1 MKKVFAFPA
10 DAGGL
15 GKLPS
20 ASALAD
26 VLVHRAGEK
35 GKSSKATDGTLEA
48 LNRLNRSIED
58 EAEKAATA
66 MVPAGTGLAAL
77 PKKLVDKMVAGEYVD
92 FAELPPA
99 KGKARAVPQALEGQV
114 LVVQAADLM
123 QSRKI
128 IPDLATWVQCYAL
141 YVAAIAPHKPER
153 VPELMAYQGAI
164 AKASLKYKW
173 PSWIVYDQNFRQEV
187 ANNPSQSWARV
198 DPSMYAQCF
207 TGQAISPDN
216 WCARCQCLDHTSAQ
230 CPFKPQKRPWSTA
243 FAASASPRA
252 QNPGICTRYNKF
264 GGDCRYG
271 KDCKFDHNCSNC
283 GEAGHWQGKCNGGKG
298 GRRAKQE

>member
-1 MKKVFAFPA
+1 MRLNNQKNATKNIGWGRTHTHTHGGRNRKVKKSVCFPCRCR
-10 DAGGL
+10 GPGETPISECT
-15 GKLPS
+15 GR
-20 ASALAD
+20 
-26 VLVHRAGEK
+26 RAGSQGGGE
-35 GKSSKATDGTLEA
+35 GKEQSHRWDSG
-48 LNRLNRSIED
+48 S
-58 EAEKAATA
+58 AEQAKQKHRGRGREGSNS

-230 CPFKPQKRPWSTA
+230 CPFKPVIVERLGTGR
-243 FAASASPRA
+243 ASAM
-252 QNPGICTRYNKF
+252 
-264 GGDCRYG
+264 
-271 KDCKFDHNCSNC
+271 
-283 GEAGHWQGKCNGGKG
+283 GERGAEEQSRLGM
-298 GRRAKQE
+298 